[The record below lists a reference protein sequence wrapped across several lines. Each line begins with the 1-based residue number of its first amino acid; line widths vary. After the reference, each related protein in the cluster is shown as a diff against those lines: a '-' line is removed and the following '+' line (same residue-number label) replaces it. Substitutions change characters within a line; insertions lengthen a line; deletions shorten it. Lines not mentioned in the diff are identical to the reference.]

1 MMALERNAFIKN
13 LNPIPTNVKRFN
25 ITLEAIFTKICCVNP
40 KYFAFVA
47 QEYKGS
53 IVKVYKFQTKETLYI
68 DADKEAIIDIQ
79 FNPFNDNMIM
89 AASKINYLFLF

>member
-1 MMALERNAFIKN
+1 MNSDRNVFVKN
-13 LNPIPTNVKRFN
+13 LTRLQDKIDRFN
-25 ITLEAIFTKICCVNP
+25 ITEEVTFNKICCVNP

-89 AASKINYLFLF
+89 TASKINYSFLF